1 MAFNRK
7 EYHKKYYTEN
17 AEAIKEKSRQRF
29 RNDARWYL
37 LRGARRRS
45 EQAGLPFDLKVSD
58 IIIPDLCPVLQV
70 PMVPKTRYAPTLDKR
85 EPSLGYVKSNVW
97 VISKLANQMKSD
109 STLEEQR
116 KFAEW
121 VKTL

>member
-7 EYHKKYYTEN
+7 EYHKKYYADN
-17 AEAIKEKSRQRF
+17 VEALKEKSRLHF
-29 RNDARWYL
+29 RNDPRWYL
-37 LRGARRRS
+37 LRGAKRRS
-45 EQAGLPFDLKVSD
+45 KQAGLPFNLTVND
-58 IIIPDLCPVLQV
+58 IIIPEICPVLQV
-70 PMVPKTRYAPTLDKR
+70 PLVAKTRYAPSIDKK
-85 EPSLGYVKSNVW
+85 EPSEGYVKGNIW

-109 STLEEQR
+109 ATLEEQR